1 MTHAEFV
8 RAHRSGTLRVRCD
21 PQRAANFLSARLLLP
36 FMMMP
41 VIGVGIALALTG
53 RVWVGLAVIALGI
66 IVPRMIKRSA
76 PRFLLAQALHDE
88 KLYLELTESG
98 VIAVNV

>member
-8 RAHRSGTLRVRCD
+8 HAHRNGTLRVVCN
-21 PQRAANFLSARLLLP
+21 PQRAASFLSARLLLP

-53 RVWVGLAVIALGI
+53 RMWVGLAVIAVGI
-66 IVPRMIKRSA
+66 IVPRLIKRSA
-76 PRFLLAQALHDE
+76 PQFLLAQALHDE
-88 KLYLELTESG
+88 KLYLELTQSG
-98 VIAVNV
+98 VMAVDD